1 MANASAVT
9 PGEDRIRLLFRM
21 RARRLLWRMLE
32 KQGIDPAGR
41 WWQGTERMI
50 ARVAANCAACTETE
64 RCKAWLDTP
73 ADGSGTPA
81 FCPNG
86 RAIEAARIMDPRA
99 RPLGGTAS
107 SDTACETSLTQ
118 LMAEPV
124 VKLLMRADGVNSE
137 ILRHAMTDAPRFT
150 AAYAAPARRLRLP
163 QGRSQAG

>member
-1 MANASAVT
+1 MPNACAVT

-32 KQGIDPAGR
+32 AQGIDPAGR
-41 WWQGTERMI
+41 WWQDTERMI

-64 RCKAWLDTP
+64 RCQAWLDTP
-73 ADGSGTPA
+73 ARSPGAPA

-107 SDTACETSLTQ
+107 PDSECEAS
-118 LMAEPV
+118 
-124 VKLLMRADGVNSE
+124 
-137 ILRHAMTDAPRFT
+137 
-150 AAYAAPARRLRLP
+150 
-163 QGRSQAG
+163 